1 MPKQIVC
8 ALVGLFLF
16 VAGCPV
22 PPDTADMMDGTA
34 EARRFTATL
43 SGDNEVPAVDSDA
56 TGTATLEL
64 NEDETELTYTVNVAG
79 GEGITQAH
87 IHVGAADANGP
98 IVVFLFGFLDPGIDV
113 DGELASGTLTGDDLI
128 NDLEGMPL
136 SALVDELR
144 AGNAY
149 VNVHSE
155 ANPPGEIRGQ
165 IEPDAG

>member
-1 MPKQIVC
+1 MRCFPRCALKAQIGETCMPKQIVC

-79 GEGITQAH
+79 EPAGESTTAAGAIASTSAASIT
-87 IHVGAADANGP
+87 P
-98 IVVFLFGFLDPGIDV
+98 
-113 DGELASGTLTGDDLI
+113 SC
-128 NDLEGMPL
+128 
-136 SALVDELR
+136 R
-144 AGNAY
+144 
-149 VNVHSE
+149 
-155 ANPPGEIRGQ
+155 
-165 IEPDAG
+165 